1 MPANKRKSEDLQWS
15 AIAVGQTKLP
25 FKKQKSAVAE
35 TSNTCKIIAHFLMD
49 LFHYASFLK
58 NPFLTEKLNSLR

>member
-1 MPANKRKSEDLQWS
+1 MPTNKIKSEDLQWS

-25 FKKQKSAVAE
+25 FKKQKSTVEE
-35 TSNTCKIIAHFLMD
+35 TSNFSMD